1 MFAVVVSGRLVQ
13 TDFQQVDSNKFLINI
28 PSIDEVNHIAV
39 FMTGTQPLP
48 ADMGASSKPFESK
61 VSIEFRLK
69 NFKVSFRLISVSH
82 LSLDLT
88 VHFSWPD
95 PNRQVS
101 IWRCLGVISND
112 KPSAIFRITNY
123 KGTAEVSEI
132 RLQASVDSTDSKN
145 HKPI

>member
-61 VSIEFRLK
+61 VSIKFRLK
-69 NFKVSFRLISVSH
+69 NFKVSSANFSFSLISRSDS
-82 LSLDLT
+82 SLLLAGPEPAGFDL
-88 VHFSWPD
+88 
-95 PNRQVS
+95 
-101 IWRCLGVISND
+101 
-112 KPSAIFRITNY
+112 
-123 KGTAEVSEI
+123 EVPGCNQQ
-132 RLQASVDSTDSKN
+132 R
-145 HKPI
+145 